1 VDVFITDQAKGVP
14 HAHFILAP
22 NNTRWDARFSGD
34 NDLTWNPEWQSKTT
48 IQGKQWTAEIAIPWQ
63 ELGITPESGL
73 KLRANV
79 CRQRIPVRENTTWS
93 QCVGGFTEHDHFGT
107 WVLE

>member
-1 VDVFITDQAKGVP
+1 
-14 HAHFILAP
+14 
-22 NNTRWDARFSGD
+22 
-34 NDLTWNPEWQSKTT
+34 
-48 IQGKQWTAEIAIPWQ
+48 
-63 ELGITPESGL
+63 TPKAGL